1 MWLLPNSFFRV
12 LYFNFKQESFY
23 LFPLNDETKQKHTC
37 KQTLEVHCFLGF
49 VIYFQDDFGM
59 PGLRMKAPFVT
70 VVEEIVVRPTTDV
83 LDPIES
89 ITKDGIKNTFNDVQV
104 IR

>member
-1 MWLLPNSFFRV
+1 
-12 LYFNFKQESFY
+12 
-23 LFPLNDETKQKHTC
+23 
-37 KQTLEVHCFLGF
+37 
-49 VIYFQDDFGM
+49 M
-59 PGLRMKAPFVT
+59 PGLRMKAPFVE

-89 ITKDGIKNTFNDVQV
+89 ITKDGIKNTFHDVQV

>member
-1 MWLLPNSFFRV
+1 MKVNI
-12 LYFNFKQESFY
+12 KQFWQS
-23 LFPLNDETKQKHTC
+23 
-37 KQTLEVHCFLGF
+37 
-49 VIYFQDDFGM
+49 VIYFFQDDFGM

-89 ITKDGIKNTFNDVQV
+89 ITKDGIKNTFNDVQFFIHV
-104 IR
+104 